1 MSKGRVE
8 AFSDG
13 VFAVAITLLIFNI
26 QVDKTAPGEL
36 FNALMAA
43 WPKYAA
49 YVASFLTIGVML
61 MNHHGLFTRIAR
73 LNRPLLFLNLLL
85 LMAIVFLPFSTA
97 QLGANILVPQDA
109 PTAASFYA
117 ASAVLIAV
125 FFNGFWAYLFTHP
138 DLLSPDV
145 DREAALRSWPRF
157 SVGLLA
163 YLICVPLGQVSPI
176 GVIVVCAAMAV
187 YYAFERLPDIS
198 RRPADV
204 LRRPD

>member
-1 MSKGRVE
+1 
-8 AFSDG
+8 
-13 VFAVAITLLIFNI
+13 
-26 QVDKTAPGEL
+26 
-36 FNALMAA
+36 
-43 WPKYAA
+43 
-49 YVASFLTIGVML
+49 ML
-61 MNHHGLFTRIAR
+61 MNHHSLFTRISR
-73 LNRPLLFLNLLL
+73 LDRPLLFLNLLL

-125 FFNGFWAYLFTHP
+125 FFSALWAYLFTHP

-157 SVGLLA
+157 SIGLLA

-176 GVIVVCAAMAV
+176 GAIVVCASMAV
-187 YYAFERLPDIS
+187 YYAFDRFQYFS
-198 RRPADV
+198 RPPAEA
-204 LRRPD
+204 L

>member
-1 MSKGRVE
+1 MGFDAAPSPPAMVG
-8 AFSDG
+8 AT
-13 VFAVAITLLIFNI
+13 ALLRK
-26 QVDKTAPGEL
+26 D
-36 FNALMAA
+36 
-43 WPKYAA
+43 
-49 YVASFLTIGVML
+49 
-61 MNHHGLFTRIAR
+61 R
-73 LNRPLLFLNLLL
+73 
-85 LMAIVFLPFSTA
+85 
-97 QLGANILVPQDA
+97 

-198 RRPADV
+198 RRPADG

>member
-26 QVDKTAPGEL
+26 QVDKAAPGEL

-61 MNHHGLFTRIAR
+61 MNHHGLFTRIAH

-85 LMAIVFLPFSTA
+85 LMAIVFLPFPTA

-125 FFNGFWAYLFTHP
+125 FFSAFWAYLFTHP

-145 DREAALRSWPRF
+145 DREAVLRSWPRF
-157 SVGLLA
+157 SIGLIA

-176 GVIVVCAAMAV
+176 GVIIVCAAMAI

-198 RRPADV
+198 RRPADA
-204 LRRPD
+204 LRRPE

>member
-1 MSKGRVE
+1 VSKGRVE

-26 QVDKTAPGEL
+26 QVDKAAPGDL

-61 MNHHGLFTRIAR
+61 MNHHGLFSQIAR

-85 LMAIVFLPFSTA
+85 LMAIVFLPFPTA

-125 FFNGFWAYLFTHP
+125 FFNAFWAYLFTHP

-157 SVGLLA
+157 SIGLLA
-163 YLICVPLGQVSPI
+163 YLICIPLGQVSPI
-176 GVIVVCAAMAV
+176 GVIIVCAAMAV

-198 RRPADV
+198 RRSADV
-204 LRRPD
+204 VRRPD

>member
-1 MSKGRVE
+1 VSKGRVE

-26 QVDKTAPGEL
+26 QVDKAAPGDL

-61 MNHHGLFTRIAR
+61 MNHHGLFSRIAR

-85 LMAIVFLPFSTA
+85 LMAIVFLPFPTA

-125 FFNGFWAYLFTHP
+125 FFNAFWAYLFTHP

-157 SVGLLA
+157 SIGLLA
-163 YLICVPLGQVSPI
+163 YLICIPLGQVSPI
-176 GVIVVCAAMAV
+176 GVIIVCAAMAV

-198 RRPADV
+198 RRSADV
-204 LRRPD
+204 VRRPD